1 MAKNFGM
8 SPRQAKG
15 ARPLAARARRAICK
29 TKEVKDEENRNKQN
43 SQEKPQLYCGLGFFY
58 KWIENYEHMCYNQ
71 YKE

>member
-15 ARPLAARARRAICK
+15 ARPSAARASRAACK
-29 TKEVKDEENRNKQN
+29 MKKVADEENRSNQD

-58 KWIENYEHMCYNQ
+58 KWIENCERMCYNR